1 MRAIVCETWGGPET
15 LKLLDRPSQPPGPN
29 QVQIRVRAAGVN
41 FPDVLIIQNKY
52 QLKPELPFTPGSEL
66 AGDVIAVGEG
76 VRHVGPGDRVAAF
89 AGQGAFAEEATVP
102 ADVCL
107 RIPDGLDYDTAAAFT
122 LAYGTSWHALR
133 DRAVLLPGETLLVLG
148 AAGGVGLSAVDIA
161 KAMGAKVI
169 AAASSWEKLEAC
181 RRYGIEGTIDYS
193 REDLRGA
200 LKTLCPKGPDV
211 IYDPVG
217 GDFTEQA
224 FRSIGWKGRHLV
236 IGFAAGPIPSIPA
249 NLPLLKGASLVGV
262 YWGAY
267 TRQEPEHWKTSGAEM
282 VHWLL
287 SGKLKPLI
295 SHRYLLAE
303 TPQALTDMAARKV
316 IGKVV
321 IVP

>member
-1 MRAIVCETWGGPET
+1 MRAIVCENWGGPET
-15 LKLLDRPSQPPGPN
+15 LKLLDRPSQPPGPQ

-52 QLKPELPFTPGSEL
+52 QMKAELPFTPGSEL

-76 VRHVGPGDRVAAF
+76 VQHVAPGDRVAAF
-89 AGQGAFAEEATVP
+89 AGQGGFAEEATVP

-107 RIPDGLDYDTAAAFT
+107 RIPPGLDYDTAAAFS

-133 DRAVLLPGETLLVLG
+133 DRAVLREGETLLVLG
-148 AAGGVGLSAVDIA
+148 AAGGVGLAAVDIG

-169 AAASSWEKLEAC
+169 ATASSEDKLEAC
-181 RRYGIEGTIDYS
+181 RRYGIDGAIDYS

-200 LKTLCPKGPDV
+200 LKALCPKGPDV

-224 FRSIGWKGRHLV
+224 FRSIAWKGRHLI
-236 IGFAAGPIPSIPA
+236 IGFAAGPIPAIPA

-262 YWGAY
+262 FWGAY
-267 TRQEPEHWKTSGAEM
+267 TRHEAEHWKRSGAEM
-282 VHWLL
+282 VSWLM

-295 SHRYLLAE
+295 SHRYTLAE
-303 TPQALTDMAARKV
+303 TPQALADMAARKV
-316 IGKVV
+316 IGKIV